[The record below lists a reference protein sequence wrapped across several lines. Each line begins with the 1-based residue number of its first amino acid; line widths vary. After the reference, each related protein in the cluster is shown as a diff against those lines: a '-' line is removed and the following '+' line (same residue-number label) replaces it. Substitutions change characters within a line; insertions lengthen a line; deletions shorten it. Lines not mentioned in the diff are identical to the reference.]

1 MATVFTTFSQ
11 ILNQLKLT
19 NSLHFSHLSPA
30 FPGDAQLNVKCT
42 EHDLENS
49 LHL

>member
-11 ILNQLKLT
+11 INQLKLA
-19 NSLHFSHLSPA
+19 NSLHFSHLSSA
-30 FPGDAQLNVKCT
+30 FPGDAQLNVKYT
-42 EHDLENS
+42 EYDLENS